1 MWDDLFWYGCIVVDK
16 LKSELFG
23 EGDFYVPF
31 FLSLWNTFSCMFCI
45 LQISMLMKVQV
56 GLSLCSALLL
66 FILHVNNYMNLILT
80 IMLWFKN
87 CHGYKMRLTIKTS
100 FVRCTPTNLSKSP
113 RSDHFFNILTE
124 YKLSGENFR
133 KPCKIN
139 AYHKQN
145 ECFEFIDQSEICLA
159 VVEMCISDFHA
170 WINELHH
177 SKKNWG
183 RKKMLTCLPSLKNGG
198 RRTSFKQKYFNDGL
212 KSSGSVFKDKSC
224 YFDHLLILML

>member
-45 LQISMLMKVQV
+45 LQISMLMKIQV

-133 KPCKIN
+133 KRARLTHIIKKVNALNLLINLKSVWLLLKCVYLIFMLESMSYIIPKKIEEEKKCWH
-139 AYHKQN
+139 AYPPWKMGVG
-145 ECFEFIDQSEICLA
+145 E
-159 VVEMCISDFHA
+159 
-170 WINELHH
+170 HH
-177 SKKNWG
+177 SNKN
-183 RKKMLTCLPSLKNGG
+183 
-198 RRTSFKQKYFNDGL
+198 
-212 KSSGSVFKDKSC
+212 
-224 YFDHLLILML
+224 ILMMAWRVQEVYLRTNLVILIIYWF